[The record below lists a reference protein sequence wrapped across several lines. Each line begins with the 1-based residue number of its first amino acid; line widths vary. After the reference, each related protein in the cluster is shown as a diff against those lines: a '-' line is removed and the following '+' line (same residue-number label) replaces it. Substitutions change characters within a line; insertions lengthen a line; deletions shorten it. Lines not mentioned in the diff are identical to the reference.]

1 MPEKN
6 KLLTGTSAISGFKIQ
21 ISLQSKEEPHMTK
34 TKNIKVQYSSRCS
47 GSGYGSRYTYHPK
60 IQMEG
65 KWLEELGFHIGD
77 RLQIEYEEG
86 SIRITPVPKP
96 LMMVAEQ
103 ETSYIAPKRK
113 SRIKA

>member
-1 MPEKN
+1 
-6 KLLTGTSAISGFKIQ
+6 
-21 ISLQSKEEPHMTK
+21 MTK

-47 GSGYGSRYTYHPK
+47 GSGFYSRYKNYPK

-77 RLQIEYEEG
+77 SLKVEYEEG
-86 SIRITPVPKP
+86 SIRITPASKP

-103 ETSYIAPKRK
+103 ETSYAAPKQK
-113 SRIKA
+113 SKAKARAKA

>member
-1 MPEKN
+1 
-6 KLLTGTSAISGFKIQ
+6 
-21 ISLQSKEEPHMTK
+21 MTK

-77 RLQIEYEEG
+77 SLKVEYEEG
-86 SIRITPVPKP
+86 SIRITPASKP

-113 SRIKA
+113 SSSQSRAKA

>member
-1 MPEKN
+1 MPERN
-6 KLLTGTSAISGFKIQ
+6 RLLTGTSAINEIQ
-21 ISLQSKEEPHMTK
+21 ISLQSKEGTHMTK

-77 RLQIEYEEG
+77 SLQIEYEEG
-86 SIRITPVPKP
+86 SIRITPVPQP

-103 ETSYIAPKRK
+103 ETKYVTPKHRPK
-113 SRIKA
+113 SREKA

>member
-1 MPEKN
+1 
-6 KLLTGTSAISGFKIQ
+6 
-21 ISLQSKEEPHMTK
+21 MTK
-34 TKNIKVQYSSRCS
+34 TKNIKVQYSSRSS

-77 RLQIEYEEG
+77 SLQIEYEEG
-86 SIRITPVPKP
+86 SIRITPAPKP

-113 SRIKA
+113 SSSKSRAKA

>member
-1 MPEKN
+1 
-6 KLLTGTSAISGFKIQ
+6 
-21 ISLQSKEEPHMTK
+21 MTK
-34 TKNIKVQYSSRCS
+34 TKNIKVQYSSRSS

-77 RLQIEYEEG
+77 SLQIEYEEG
-86 SIRITPVPKP
+86 SIRITPAPDA

-103 ETSYIAPKRK
+103 GTSYAAPRRK
-113 SRIKA
+113 SKGRAKA